1 MFLNF
6 RAIFGQKIGKND
18 KNLKLF
24 FKMFWHLPP
33 PSSSKFLKTKFDRD
47 GLNTPLVFSK
57 FFKQEGV
64 SRVLSTVTLT
74 EKNFLLTVTVTEK
87 NFFVTVTVTEKK
99 FSCHRHRHRHR
110 KKFFLSPSPS
120 PKKIFLVTITV
131 TVNKSFCHRH
141 RNRWAVTVT
150 TVFSPP
156 VTCHRWSL

>member
-1 MFLNF
+1 MFFIIIFFDIVLITPAQLSQVRRRRNFFEF

-24 FKMFWHLPP
+24 SKFFGIVPP
-33 PSSSKFLKTKFDRD
+33 FPRKFLKTKFDRD
-47 GLNTPLVFSK
+47 GLNTPLVCSK

-74 EKNFLLTVTVTEK
+74 EKNFFC
-87 NFFVTVTVTEKK
+87 N
-99 FSCHRHRHRHR
+99 RHRHR
-110 KKFFLSPSPS
+110 KKIFLSPSPS
-120 PKKIFLVTITV
+120 PKKSFLVTITVTV

-156 VTCHRWSL
+156 VTCHR

>member
-1 MFLNF
+1 M
-6 RAIFGQKIGKND
+6 ASS
-18 KNLKLF
+18 
-24 FKMFWHLPP
+24 PP
-33 PSSSKFLKTKFDRD
+33 FPSKFLKTKFDRD

-87 NFFVTVTVTEKK
+87 NFF
-99 FSCHRHRHRHR
+99 CHRHRHR
-110 KKFFLSPSPS
+110 KKIFLSPSPS
-120 PKKIFLVTITV
+120 PKKSFLVTITVTV

-156 VTCHRWSL
+156 VTCHR